1 MKVVKTVGLTK
12 KYGAVLALSD
22 LEVSVKEGDIYGFLG
37 PNGAGKTTTIRIML
51 GLLAPTSGRVEIF
64 GHGIDNGIRD
74 VLPRIGSVLG
84 DPAFYPH
91 LSGRE
96 NLKLIQGLS
105 PKVSGLSVEDGLDLV
120 GLDDAAGIK
129 FSNFSAGMRQRL
141 ALASAYMK
149 DPDLFILDEPT
160 NGLDPQG
167 RVEVREKIERLGR
180 EGKTVFLSTH
190 LLNEVQE
197 ICSRVGVLKEGRL
210 LDESP
215 VSELVLGTSGV
226 VVTADEGEMD
236 LLKKHLG
243 GLDYVEGVK
252 VNGKEALVE
261 CPAERSADILS
272 ELASSGV
279 EVQEIEKSRR
289 SLEDVF
295 IELTEEE
302 EVTLRDE

>member
-120 GLDDAAGIK
+120 GLDDVAGIK

>member
-226 VVTADEGEMD
+226 LVTADEGEMD